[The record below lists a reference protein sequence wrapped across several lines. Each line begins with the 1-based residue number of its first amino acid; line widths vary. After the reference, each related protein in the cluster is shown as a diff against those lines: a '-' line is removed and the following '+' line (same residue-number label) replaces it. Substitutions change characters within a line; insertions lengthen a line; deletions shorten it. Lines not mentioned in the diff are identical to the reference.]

1 MNVKSGPQQLCFEVA
16 LLAEPKA
23 YFHSKLSFLE
33 EQALTKYYMKKQC
46 IICLKKSQLK
56 IVLPG
61 KLPQLSVLRRD
72 RNSTIIHRGDFE
84 KIKRID
90 SLGPSGLSR
99 LTLSTLIDYW
109 DN

>member
-1 MNVKSGPQQLCFEVA
+1 MNVKSGPQQQQLCFEVA

-56 IVLPG
+56 
-61 KLPQLSVLRRD
+61 LPQLSVMRRD
-72 RNSTIIHRGDFE
+72 RNSTIIHRGDF
-84 KIKRID
+84 KK
-90 SLGPSGLSR
+90 SKGLTPSALRASVA
-99 LTLSTLIDYW
+99 
-109 DN
+109 

>member
-1 MNVKSGPQQLCFEVA
+1 MNVKSGPQQQQLCFEVA

-72 RNSTIIHRGDFE
+72 RNSTIIHRGDF
-84 KIKRID
+84 KK
-90 SLGPSGLSR
+90 LKGLTPSALRASVA
-99 LTLSTLIDYW
+99 
-109 DN
+109 